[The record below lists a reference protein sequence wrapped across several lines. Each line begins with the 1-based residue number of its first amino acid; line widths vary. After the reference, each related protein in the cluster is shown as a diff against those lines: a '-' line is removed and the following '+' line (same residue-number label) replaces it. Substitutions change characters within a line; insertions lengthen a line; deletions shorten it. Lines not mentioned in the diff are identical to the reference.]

1 MWRFRDMQMNKEMN
15 NGMWLRFGVM
25 LVLSFIAMYLLMY
38 LMVDRWSEVYPNL
51 NQFYMTLAMVASMAV
66 IELAVMS
73 GMYNNSAVRF
83 TVIVVALVALAL
95 SINFTRNQ
103 TGIGN
108 TGFLKSMIPHHSGAI
123 LMCRE
128 ADISDAEIQG
138 LCQNI
143 IKSQQQEIDQ
153 MNSILQRNP

>member
-1 MWRFRDMQMNKEMN
+1 MQMNKEMN